1 MRIAP
6 CCAIFLPA
14 IVATAALLTGCSTTN
29 KPAPPKPGT
38 IAHSWMV
45 AEEAYKA
52 GDYKRANEQLA
63 KLASTRSE
71 FMERA
76 KVRSFII
83 TSGVVNGYREMADA
97 YEAAGRTNRAFVTD
111 YRKRMSD
118 ARRAASQSVM
128 MMVQNL
134 HDFIKD
140 NKDAKIGFDFDF
152 PTGKTAEPLQLARLK
167 KGLPLQPSDHEVLE
181 RAMLERGVVLVAAD
195 AAGAPGDPDK
205 AKGQFKDPPKEAFL
219 LAMARV
225 LHDSADLY
233 APNKLDE
240 PRRMHVLCTEALS
253 ALAAVPAASPDRKQI
268 EAKIRE
274 LMKKHPLKEG

>member
-1 MRIAP
+1 MRIDP
-6 CCAIFLPA
+6 RRPILLPA
-14 IVATAALLTGCSTTN
+14 VIAGLLSSCNTSN

-38 IAHSWMV
+38 LAHSWAV

-52 GDYKRANEQLA
+52 GDYKRTNEQLA

-71 FMERA
+71 YMEKA
-76 KVRSFII
+76 KLWSFVVS
-83 TSGVVNGYREMADA
+83 SGVVNGYREMADA
-97 YEAAGRTNRAFVTD
+97 YEGAARTNRALATD

-140 NKDAKIGFDFDF
+140 SKDAKVAFDFDF
-152 PTGKTAEPLQLARLK
+152 PTGKASEPVQLAKLK
-167 KGLPLQPSDHEVLE
+167 KGLALQASEHEVME
-181 RAMLERGVVLVAAD
+181 RAMLERGVVQVASD
-195 AAGAPGDPDK
+195 VAGAPGDPEK
-205 AKGQFKDPPKEAFL
+205 AKGQFKQPPKESFL

-233 APNKLDE
+233 GPNKLDE
-240 PRRMHVLCTEALS
+240 PRRLHVLCTEALS
-253 ALAAVPAASPDRKQI
+253 ALASVPATADRKQI

>member
-6 CCAIFLPA
+6 RCAIFLPA
-14 IVATAALLTGCSTTN
+14 TLAIVMVGTGCNTTN

-45 AEEAYKA
+45 EEEAYKA
-52 GDYKRANEQLA
+52 GDYKRANEQLT

-71 FMERA
+71 YMDRA
-76 KVRSFII
+76 RLRSFII

-97 YEAAGRTNRAFVTD
+97 YDAAARTNRALTSD

-134 HDFIKD
+134 HDFIKES
-140 NKDAKIGFDFDF
+140 KDGKVAFDFDF
-152 PTGKTAEPLQLARLK
+152 PSGKSAEPLQLARLK
-167 KGLPLQPSDHEVLE
+167 KGLPLQPSDHSVLE
-181 RAMLERGVVLVAAD
+181 KAMLERGVVLVAAD
-195 AAGAPGDPDK
+195 VAGAPGDPEK
-205 AKGQFKDPPKEAFL
+205 AKSQFQQPPKESFL

-233 APNKLDE
+233 GPNKLDE

-253 ALAAVPAASPDRKQI
+253 ALATVPAGPDRKQI

>member
-1 MRIAP
+1 MLAFASVSIG
-6 CCAIFLPA
+6 CN
-14 IVATAALLTGCSTTN
+14 AAN

-45 AEEAYKA
+45 EEEAYKA

-63 KLASTRSE
+63 KLVSTRSE
-71 FMERA
+71 YMERA
-76 KVRSFII
+76 KLRSFVI

-97 YEAAGRTNRAFVTD
+97 YESAARTNRALTSD

-118 ARRAASQSVM
+118 ARRSASQSVM

-134 HDFIKD
+134 HDYIKD
-140 NKDAKIGFDFDF
+140 NKDAKIAFDFDF
-152 PTGKTAEPLQLARLK
+152 PGGKSAEPLQLAKLK
-167 KGLPLQPSDHEVLE
+167 KGLALQPSDHEVLE
-181 RAMLERGVVLVAAD
+181 RAMLERGVVQVAAD
-195 AAGAPGDPDK
+195 VAGAPGDLEK
-205 AKGQFKDPPKEAFL
+205 AKSQFREPPKEAFL

-233 APNKLDE
+233 SPNKLDE
-240 PRRMHVLCTEALS
+240 PRRLHVLCTEALS
-253 ALAAVPAASPDRKQI
+253 ALAAVPAGPDRKQI

>member
-1 MRIAP
+1 MRIESSRAV
-6 CCAIFLPA
+6 FLSFLG
-14 IVATAALLTGCSTTN
+14 VLLILISGCNSSNT
-29 KPAPPKPGT
+29 PAPPKPGT

-45 AEEAYKA
+45 AEEAYKS
-52 GDYKRANEQLA
+52 GDYKRTNEQLT
-63 KLASTRSE
+63 KLASTRGE
-71 FMERA
+71 YMDRA
-76 KVRSFII
+76 KVWSFIV

-97 YEAAGRTNRAFVTD
+97 YEAAARTNRALTSD
-111 YRKRMSD
+111 YRRRMSD

-152 PTGKTAEPLQLARLK
+152 PSGKTSEPLQLSKLK
-167 KGLPLQPSDHEVLE
+167 KGLPLQASDHDVLE
-181 RAMLERGVVLVAAD
+181 RAMLERGVVQVASE
-195 AAGAPGDPDK
+195 AAGAPGNPEQAK
-205 AKGQFKDPPKEAFL
+205 AQFKQPPKEAFFL
-219 LAMARV
+219 SMARV

-233 APNKLDE
+233 GPNKLDE

-253 ALAAVPAASPDRKQI
+253 ALASVPASADRKQI